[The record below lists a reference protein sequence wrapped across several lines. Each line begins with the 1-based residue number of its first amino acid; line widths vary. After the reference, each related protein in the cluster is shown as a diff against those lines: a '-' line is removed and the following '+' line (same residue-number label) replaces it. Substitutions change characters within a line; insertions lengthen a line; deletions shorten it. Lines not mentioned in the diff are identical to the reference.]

1 MTIEHAQHNKTV
13 CSPFREHKQFF
24 IEILSVNLSESG
36 QIHLVPTYLVH
47 KQEEQPGL
55 EVSCASVEVRSSLKV
70 REACLVIQEAV
81 EGVGGFDDTAQVHA
95 DGHVGH
101 ERCEDLEVVPGV
113 LEELL
118 AVFPYLQ
125 SDVNPAVDD
134 HGQQNCLEFEI
145 ISLLLSQ
152 IFFALV

>member
-1 MTIEHAQHNKTV
+1 M
-13 CSPFREHKQFF
+13 
-24 IEILSVNLSESG
+24 LESG
-36 QIHLVPTYLVH
+36 QIHLKPAYLVH

-55 EVSCASVEVRSSLKV
+55 EVSCTSVEVCSTLEV
-70 REACLVIQEAV
+70 REARLIVQEAV
-81 EGVGGFDDTAQVHA
+81 EGVSGFDDTAEVHA
-95 DGHVGH
+95 DGDVGH

-113 LEELL
+113 FEELL

-134 HGQQNCLEFEI
+134 HGQQNRLEFEI

-152 IFFALV
+152 IFFFWSNIHIFMH